1 VAGPFAVPVVTILRG
16 FAFKEMIPL
25 SNPRSQFLNERSRT
39 MNRFLKLRSGVVSAL
54 ALALLVSGFAG
65 CKKPAGEAAPGA
77 AVSAAGAAKAASG
90 PGGGETPEAVVAR
103 MKKGAEDKNMAEV
116 VACMAPKAR
125 QEMSAAMYLGSTM
138 MVAFSQ
144 MGSAMGGAMMEG
156 MTGMAEGMGGEVSAE
171 DKKKAE
177 DEAAKMK
184 TELAKLSDNYNTI
197 MKKHGLPVMPKEGEP
212 EPAEPSKEEL
222 DKLFANLDHGAFI
235 TDVMALMESMPG
247 EKSESDSPFAVK
259 GDKLENLKIE
269 GDKATGTVG
278 GEAMNFVQIDGRWFL
293 DSDPMGMGG
302 PGGDMGDDMG
312 GTEEGGTE
320 KPGI

>member
-1 VAGPFAVPVVTILRG
+1 
-16 FAFKEMIPL
+16 
-25 SNPRSQFLNERSRT
+25 
-39 MNRFLKLRSGVVSAL
+39 MNRSLKLRPGVVSAL
-54 ALALLVSGFAG
+54 TLALLVSGFAG
-65 CKKPAGEAAPGA
+65 CKKPAGDAAAGGAAP
-77 AVSAAGAAKAASG
+77 AASAPAATKG

-103 MKKGAEDKNMAEV
+103 MKKAAEDKNMAEV

-125 QEMSAAMYLGSTM
+125 QEMSAAMYLGATM

-156 MTGMAEGMGGEVSAE
+156 MSGMAEGMGGEVSAE

-177 DEAAKMK
+177 EASAKMK
-184 TELAKLSDNYNTI
+184 TELAKLSEGYNGV
-197 MKKHGLPVMPKEGEP
+197 MKKYGLPVMPKEGEP

-235 TDVMALMESMPG
+235 TDVMEFMESMPG

-278 GEAMNFVQIDGRWFL
+278 GEAMNFVQIDGRWYL
-293 DSDPMGMGG
+293 DADPTGMGGG
-302 PGGDMGDDMG
+302 PGGAGEMG
-312 GTEEGGTE
+312 GMDTESAGDSEEPVATE